1 MEVRSWLPPTLPIK
15 DLLIVENTNF
25 LTDGFQVDPHGRAVA
40 LVDVRLVEPW
50 LPSQVEPACSS
61 GWQPGYFAWHLE
73 NVRPL
78 ASTGPVWAKRK
89 LYEVELPHAGCGHS
103 AGTA

>member
-1 MEVRSWLPPTLPIK
+1 MVVADAADQRPADRRERKPPDRWVLSRSEWASRRAGGCAIRRTLVTVTGGACLLKWVATWVLP
-15 DLLIVENTNF
+15 
-25 LTDGFQVDPHGRAVA
+25 
-40 LVDVRLVEPW
+40 
-50 LPSQVEPACSS
+50 
-61 GWQPGYFAWHLE
+61 WHLE

-78 ASTGPVWAKRK
+78 ASTGRVWAKRK